1 MILTHTERY
10 LHSLGKEIVKTS
22 KLNLK
27 KGGKGGGNLEKS
39 IDYEIIPFED
49 GFALGFSMADYG
61 TFVDKGVKGKGGII
75 KSTTSKYVGAHGGRR
90 WFVDLNGKR
99 KDSPYAFGNRT
110 GPIGGMRDGISS
122 WVNKKN
128 INRSSVTGKFISATG
143 IKIAIMRV
151 LWIRGIHGISFFQ
164 KSLYTSLQTLP
175 QEYIENIAEDI
186 IDTLTLHPRIFR
198 KL

>member
-1 MILTHTERY
+1 MKLDHTQRY

-22 KLNLK
+22 KQNLK
-27 KGGKGGGNLEKS
+27 RGGKGGGYLEDS
-39 IDYEIIPFED
+39 IEYEIVPFED
-49 GFALGFSMADYG
+49 GFALAFSMASYG
-61 TFVDKGVKGKGGII
+61 TFVDKGVKGAGGTI
-75 KSTTSKYVGAHGGRR
+75 KSGRYMGVHGGRR

-99 KDSPYAFGNRT
+99 KDSPYKFGNKT

-122 WVNKKN
+122 WVRKKQ

-143 IKIAIMRV
+143 LKIAIMRV

-164 KSLYTSLQTLP
+164 KSLYQSLKTLP
-175 QEYIENIAEDI
+175 DEFIENMAEDI

>member
-1 MILTHTERY
+1 MKLDHTQRY
-10 LHSLGKEIVKTS
+10 LNSLGKEIVRTS

-27 KGGKGGGNLEKS
+27 RGGKGGGNLEDS
-39 IDYEIIPFED
+39 LDYEVIPFED
-49 GFALGFSMADYG
+49 GFALGIKMASYG
-61 TFVDKGVKGKGGII
+61 TFVDKGVKGAGGII
-75 KSTTSKYVGAHGGRR
+75 KSGRYMGAHGGRR
-90 WFVDLNGKR
+90 WFIDLNGKR
-99 KDSPYAFGNRT
+99 KDSPYKFGRGT
-110 GPIGGMRDGISS
+110 GPLYGMRDGIAS
-122 WVNKKN
+122 WVRKKN

-164 KSLYTSLQTLP
+164 TSLYDSLRTFP
-175 QEYIENIAEDI
+175 QEYIENLAEDI